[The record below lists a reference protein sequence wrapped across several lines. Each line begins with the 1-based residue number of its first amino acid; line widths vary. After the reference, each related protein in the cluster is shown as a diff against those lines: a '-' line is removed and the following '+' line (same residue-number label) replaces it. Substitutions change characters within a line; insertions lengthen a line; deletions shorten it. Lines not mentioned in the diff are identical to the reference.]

1 MTDRPPA
8 PDPPPVTT
16 TEPATGPSAGGE
28 RAVRWTRTAQ
38 RDLDAIVGYIAEDSL
53 DNAFAVLERLQRRA
67 ETLTHNAERGRV
79 VPELRAADVYQ
90 YRELIERPWRVV
102 YRIEV
107 EVVLVMAVL
116 DGRRD
121 LRSVLLERLVRV

>member
-1 MTDRPPA
+1 
-8 PDPPPVTT
+8 
-16 TEPATGPSAGGE
+16 
-28 RAVRWTRTAQ
+28 
-38 RDLDAIVGYIAEDSL
+38 
-53 DNAFAVLERLQRRA
+53 
-67 ETLTHNAERGRV
+67 V

>member
-1 MTDRPPA
+1 MN
-8 PDPPPVTT
+8 
-16 TEPATGPSAGGE
+16 E
-28 RAVRWTRTAQ
+28 REVRWTRAAL

-53 DNAFAVLERLQRRA
+53 DDAFGVLERLEKRA
-67 ETLTHNAERGRV
+67 ETLAHGAERGRV
-79 VPELRAADVYQ
+79 VPDLRAADVYH

-102 YRIEV
+102 YRIEA
-107 EVVLVMAVL
+107 EAVLVMAVL